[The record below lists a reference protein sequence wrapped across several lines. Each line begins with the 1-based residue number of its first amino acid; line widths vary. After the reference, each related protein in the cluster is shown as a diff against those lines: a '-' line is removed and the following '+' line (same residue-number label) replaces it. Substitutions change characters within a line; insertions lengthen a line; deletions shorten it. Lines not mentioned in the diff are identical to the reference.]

1 LKIIWVLENIKSN
14 KNSNDYYTNSRLNV
28 LLLLSS
34 VSLWKR
40 YHPEDNCVLYAD
52 DSTIDVLSKLK
63 VLSLW
68 DSILPIPFTPRINK
82 DVFWA
87 SSKLQVLASQ
97 DEPVIIMDND
107 THVFTR
113 LKDYLDLTKPYV
125 CNLEIGK
132 GYYPTAID
140 VYVQKLSY
148 KARWQT
154 GSVNVSFLN
163 LPDPEFT
170 KEYANLSI
178 KFMEEF
184 TEMEAPNSQYLIFA
198 EQLLLAHLLKKK
210 KIDFKS
216 ILSTY
221 WDCKAWEWG
230 EDHDNGIWNIYDS
243 GKYFKH
249 YGPLKGFILNNKGGE
264 SYEREIKH
272 LENCVNIPNLDLS
285 SIKGR

>member
-1 LKIIWVLENIKSN
+1 MRIIWVLENIKSN
-14 KNSNDYYTNSRLNV
+14 KNSRDYYINSRLNV

-40 YHPEDNCVLYAD
+40 YHPEDRCVLYAD
-52 DSTIDVLSKLK
+52 DLTIDFFNKLK
-63 VLSLW
+63 VLDLW
-68 DSILPIPFTPRINK
+68 DEIQPIPLTPKIDK

-97 DEPVIIMDND
+97 KEPVIIMDND

-113 LKDYLDLTKPYV
+113 LKDYLELDKVYV
-125 CNLEIGK
+125 CNLEVGK

-140 VYVQKLSY
+140 PFVQKLSY

-163 LPDPEFT
+163 LPGPAFT
-170 KEYANLSI
+170 KEYAELSI
-178 KFMEEF
+178 RFMEEF
-184 TEMEAPNSQYLIFA
+184 TEMKAPNSQYLIFS
-198 EQLLLAHLLKKK
+198 EQLLLNHLLDKKD
-210 KIDFKS
+210 IEYRS

-221 WDCKAWEWG
+221 WDCKEWKWG
-230 EDHDNGIWNIYDS
+230 NDHNKGIWSIHDS
-243 GKYFKH
+243 ERYFKH
-249 YGPLKGFILNNKGGE
+249 YGPLKGFILNNRDGE
-264 SYEREIKH
+264 NYDREIKH

-285 SIKGR
+285 SIPKR